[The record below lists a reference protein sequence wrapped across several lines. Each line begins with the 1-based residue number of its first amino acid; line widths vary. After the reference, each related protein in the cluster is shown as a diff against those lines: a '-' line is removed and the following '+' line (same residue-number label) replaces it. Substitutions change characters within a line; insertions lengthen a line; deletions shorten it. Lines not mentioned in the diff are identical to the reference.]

1 METVSEPDIQID
13 LCPKCGGRFLDKGE
27 LDALAT
33 GMVGEIEYCSID
45 TDPHEDTFA
54 TRVCPKCP
62 DQDMQKVNLLLF
74 SELIFDYCP
83 SCNGFFLDKGETAR
97 MNVELAELS
106 GASSGE
112 EFRGTI
118 DDHLVRINQL
128 RDVFVYES
136 HLGGFRSQ
144 SVEYFQ
150 VVAYLRDP
158 LNVGLRI
165 SKEPWHAKLTK
176 LFGLFKRDIKI
187 GDEAFDAAFIVQ
199 GENERQVRNLLSPE
213 LRAALL
219 DFNARKPR
227 LFSESVLSGLTSK
240 SVRGSLTVWDN
251 RIEYREGPYAMSKA
265 KPNTD
270 ATVRDLLD
278 LAALLERDP
287 T

>member
-1 METVSEPDIQID
+1 MEIVSEPDIQVD

-33 GMVGEIEYCSID
+33 GMAGEIEYCSID
-45 TDPHEDTFA
+45 TDPHEDTFT

-62 DQDMQKVNLLLF
+62 DQEMQKVNLLRF
-74 SELIFDYCP
+74 SELIFDHCP

-118 DDHLVRINQL
+118 GDHLVRVNKL
-128 RDVFVYES
+128 RNVIGSEFQ
-136 HLGGFRSQ
+136 SQ
-144 SVEYFQ
+144 GVDYFQ
-150 VVAYLRDP
+150 VVVYLRAP

-165 SKEPWHAKLTK
+165 SKEPWTAKLAK
-176 LFGLFKRDIKI
+176 LFGLFKRQDIEV
-187 GDEAFDAAFIVQ
+187 GDEAFDAAFVVQ
-199 GENERQVRNLLSPE
+199 GEEESQVRNLLSPE

-219 DFNARKPR
+219 DFNARKPS
-227 LFSESVLSGLTSK
+227 LFSESVLSGPTSK

-270 ATVRDLLD
+270 ATVGDLLN
-278 LAALLERDP
+278 LAALFERD
-287 T
+287 TS